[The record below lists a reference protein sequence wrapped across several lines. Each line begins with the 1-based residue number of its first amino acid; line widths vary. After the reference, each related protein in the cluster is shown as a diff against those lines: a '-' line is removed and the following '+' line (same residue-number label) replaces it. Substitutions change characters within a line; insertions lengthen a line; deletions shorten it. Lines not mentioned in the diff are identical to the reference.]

1 MPPAPS
7 LPLEDS
13 AVFPSVASKREYKDA
28 LKHWQKQL
36 TLIQQAYFHQ
46 QRRAIVV
53 FEGWDAAGKGGAI
66 RRITETLDPRGFR
79 VYPIGKPSAEE
90 QSRHYLYRFFTKLPK
105 PGTIAI
111 FDRSYYGRV
120 LVERVD
126 GYASD
131 NEWKRAYQ
139 EINGFEQT
147 LADDGVRFVKI
158 FLHIDEQEQT
168 RRFIQRLH
176 NPLKRWKLTEE
187 DLHNRRQ
194 RPAYVEAVND
204 MLTYTHTPHA
214 PWHMIMA
221 NHKWFTRVEVLRHL
235 ATTLS
240 ADVEINPPPLDPSF
254 IANAEQQLGINI
266 RACNK
271 EESGA

>member
-1 MPPAPS
+1 MTTTPS
-7 LPLEDS
+7 LPPADS
-13 AVFPSVASKREYKDA
+13 AMFPIVANKHEYKHA

-36 TLIQQAYFHQ
+36 RLVQQAYFHQ
-46 QRRAIVV
+46 RRRAIVV

-79 VYPIGKPSAEE
+79 VYPIGKPSEDE

-105 PGTIAI
+105 PGTVAI

-147 LADDGVRFVKI
+147 LVDDGVRFVKI

-168 RRFIQRLH
+168 QRFVKRLH

-194 RPAYVEAVND
+194 RPAYEQAVND
-204 MLTYTHTPHA
+204 MFANTHTSQA

-221 NHKWFTRVEVLRHL
+221 NNKWFTRVEVLRYL
-235 ATTLS
+235 VTTLS
-240 ADVEINPPPLDPSF
+240 ADIEITPPPLDPSF
-254 IANAEQQLGINI
+254 IANAEQQLGVRIKI
-266 RACNK
+266 SSK
-271 EESGA
+271 E